1 MKKLLLVLLALP
13 KLGFGQNDDIL
24 NLQSEV
30 YNINYRMD
38 QHHKQ
43 FYNGVSLSILGI
55 GGTAIGVISSVNPIV
70 YIASA
75 IALTGNIIIWNSHK
89 WFKNKDMTGIKKED
103 VENKTK
109 QRIKQLDRLLKHGEI
124 NQMEYDKAIED
135 LKNLEK

>member
-13 KLGFGQNDDIL
+13 MLGFGQNDDIL

-89 WFKNKDMTGIKKED
+89 WFKNKYMTGI
-103 VENKTK
+103 TK
-109 QRIKQLDRLLKHGEI
+109 HRIKQLDRLLKHGEI

>member
-1 MKKLLLVLLALP
+1 MKKLLIVLLALP
-13 KLGFGQNDDIL
+13 MLGFGQNDDIL

-89 WFKNKDMTGIKKED
+89 WFKNKDMTGI
-103 VENKTK
+103 TK
-109 QRIKQLDRLLKHGEI
+109 HRIKQLDRLLKHGEI